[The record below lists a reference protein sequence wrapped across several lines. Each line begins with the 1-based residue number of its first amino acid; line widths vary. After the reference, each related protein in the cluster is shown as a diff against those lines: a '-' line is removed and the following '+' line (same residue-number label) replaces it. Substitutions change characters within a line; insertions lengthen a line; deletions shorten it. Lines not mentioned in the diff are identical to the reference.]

1 MFRFASPLRSG
12 NRRGICF
19 KRAGEFHERMHEHLR
34 RLPASAITGDHRPV
48 SVIVST
54 V

>member
-1 MFRFASPLRSG
+1 MAQLARRPRKQLS
-12 NRRGICF
+12 RGICF
-19 KRAGEFHERMHEHLR
+19 KRAGEFHGRVHEHLR
-34 RLPASAITGDHRPV
+34 RLPASAITGDYRPL